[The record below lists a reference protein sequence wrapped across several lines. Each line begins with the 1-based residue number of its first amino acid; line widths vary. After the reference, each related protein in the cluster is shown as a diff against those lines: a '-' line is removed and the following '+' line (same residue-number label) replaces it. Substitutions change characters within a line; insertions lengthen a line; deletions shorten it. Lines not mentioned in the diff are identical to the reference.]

1 MTRAKE
7 RLILSGAARL
17 DAWPEAGSPIAWI
30 GPAVVPDIAERVDDG
45 SGISEAGVRFT
56 FVGAQAEGELPDR
69 VARIGFATTTESAPP
84 PPKPASPCPTVTT
97 LSYSSLE
104 EYHRCGY
111 RFYAERVLG
120 LPGRRP
126 QVGAGP
132 SGIERG
138 VLVHELLERLDFRR
152 PTVPELP
159 ADPEVQALIE
169 RFAASELCRRL
180 GRATS
185 VRREQRFR
193 FLLDHHT
200 LVHGAIDVLA
210 REPGQML
217 VVDYKTGTQTR
228 SYALQ
233 QLIYALAVLRSGA
246 EQVEV
251 IHVFLER
258 MDQTTSAVFSRAQIN
273 DLEARLAARMPRKGD
288 YTVTDTPHRA
298 ICDGCPAEGGLC
310 SWPLAMTRRAAP
322 DQLF

>member
-1 MTRAKE
+1 
-7 RLILSGAARL
+7 
-17 DAWPEAGSPIAWI
+17 
-30 GPAVVPDIAERVDDG
+30 VPDIAERVDENTG
-45 SGISEAGVRFT
+45 VSEAGVRFE
-56 FVGAQAEGELPDR
+56 FVGAGDGGGSPEDLA
-69 VARIGFATTTESAPP
+69 ARIGFTVTESASSPS
-84 PPKPASPCPTVTT
+84 KPIAPPTVTT
-97 LSYSSLE
+97 FSYSSLE
-104 EYHRCGY
+104 EYQRCGY

-120 LPGRRP
+120 LPGQRP

-138 VLVHELLERLDFRR
+138 VLVHGLLERLDFRR
-152 PTVPELP
+152 PVVPAEHT
-159 ADPEVQALIE
+159 DPEVKALIE
-169 RFAASELCRRL
+169 RFASSELCRRL

-310 SWPLAMTRRAAP
+310 SWPLAMTRREAP